1 DAGGALYVRVDRTRK
16 LPATALLRALGYETE
31 GQLFDLLG
39 DNGVVRA
46 TLEKDGTRSRK
57 DALIEIYKRLRPG
70 EPPTEDSARSLLE
83 SLFFDPRRYDLAA
96 VGRYK
101 LNKKLS
107 IRHRLVGTTAVDPIA
122 DPETGEVLVDA
133 GQRIT
138 RQLAQQVTQ
147 AGVRAARVAN
157 SDGQEL
163 VVLGNGAPGT

>member
-1 DAGGALYVRVDRTRK
+1 
-16 LPATALLRALGYETE
+16 
-31 GQLFDLLG
+31 
-39 DNGVVRA
+39 
-46 TLEKDGTRSRK
+46 
-57 DALIEIYKRLRPG
+57 
-70 EPPTEDSARSLLE
+70 
-83 SLFFDPRRYDLAA
+83 DLAA

-163 VVLGNGAPGT
+163 VVLGNGAPGTDQRTVLPEDVAAAVNYMVNLSYGIGFTDDIDHLGNRRLRS